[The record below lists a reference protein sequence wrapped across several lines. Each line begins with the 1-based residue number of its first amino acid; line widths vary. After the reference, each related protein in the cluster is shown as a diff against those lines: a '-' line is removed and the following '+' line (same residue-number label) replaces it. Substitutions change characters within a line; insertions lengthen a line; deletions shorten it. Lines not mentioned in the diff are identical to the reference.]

1 MSASDDSEGPRLHGL
16 LPLVRD
22 DQSAVGIRF
31 GLPGD
36 EAEPIRTVAELP
48 DVSLVLR
55 VFDYATEMRGWQAA
69 SRTHIGNAVAYS
81 DAPAELGLS
90 FCIEAR
96 FDIPSM
102 PGDDIDATIPAID
115 GLTGKP
121 VTAETIEK
129 LRLSCSSSVGKH
141 VTAVAD
147 RKARQATKDFWAPEL
162 AVMKGPKIH
171 AHLSP
176 FDQDVKA
183 LKFELATRSYHH
195 RWEGIVE
202 KGEAGA
208 TVTIWPV
215 VMPRFDQDIQ
225 DAWRD
230 LVRSAGWDPD
240 ERVMKRRFAEI
251 GQEQADIIVAA
262 AESLEV
268 PRRQLQERQSARED
282 VAKVLVD
289 RDLVRV
295 TTRMLRGCPVVCG
308 ISGDPASQWNTR
320 SRRSSVVAGS
330 RVREAVRAG
339 VIVPVWWQPRWKV
352 VDRITMNSIE
362 TIVFAL
368 TETGAAIARND
379 LEAAAR
385 TIKRDAEV
393 GRWWLGTLHG
403 KDDWAPEPDP
413 SEFARFVPEE
423 LLVETASAID
433 LALETER
440 FPRKLS
446 ESGSLAFAAACVAT
460 GRAQVSDRAIV
471 PQIANAPRP

>member
-1 MSASDDSEGPRLHGL
+1 MPASDDLEGPRLHGL

-36 EAEPIRTVAELP
+36 EAESILTVAELP

-55 VFDYATEMRGWQAA
+55 IFDYSTEMKGWQAA

-81 DAPAELGLS
+81 NAPAELNLS

-96 FDIPSM
+96 FDIPAEHAES
-102 PGDDIDATIPAID
+102 IDATIKAVD
-115 GLTGKP
+115 GLTGQP
-121 VTAETIEK
+121 VSAEAIEK
-129 LRLSCSSSVGKH
+129 LRLACSSSLGKH

-176 FDQDVKA
+176 LDQDVKA
-183 LKFELATRSYHH
+183 LKFELATQSYHH

-202 KGEAGA
+202 KEEAGA

-215 VMPRFDQDIQ
+215 VMPKFDQDIQ
-225 DAWRD
+225 NAWREM
-230 LVRSAGWDPD
+230 VRSAGWDPD
-240 ERVMKRRFAEI
+240 DRVMKRRFAEV
-251 GQEQADIIVAA
+251 GQEQADLIVATS
-262 AESLEV
+262 EKLEG
-268 PRRQLQERQSARED
+268 PRRQLQEKQSARDD
-282 VAKVLVD
+282 VAKVLLD

-339 VIVPVWWQPRWKV
+339 VIAPVWWQPRWKV
-352 VDRITMNSIE
+352 VDRITLNSIE

-379 LEAAAR
+379 LEAATR

-393 GRWWLGTLHG
+393 GRCWLGTLHG

-413 SEFARFVPEE
+413 SEFGRFASEE
-423 LLVETASAID
+423 FLVETASAID

-440 FPRKLS
+440 FPRKMS

-460 GRAQVSDRAIV
+460 GRAQVSDQTIV
-471 PQIANAPRP
+471 PQLANAPRP